1 MRRVA
6 VHEVAECLDRGPDRH
21 VDDQPV
27 VAERANRRGVAVLGL
42 QPPPES
48 GRRVGDGVDR
58 FQRVHEP
65 PQFRLGQRDH
75 GKRDVDLCDLPTT
88 HGGGAYIINLVFTY
102 ISDACYFA
110 LVHLW
115 RERLRD
121 FWSQRLSALAT
132 EIVRGKRERRPLDDN
147 TPDIPPDNEPDG
159 QQKDD
164 R

>member
-1 MRRVA
+1 
-6 VHEVAECLDRGPDRH
+6 
-21 VDDQPV
+21 
-27 VAERANRRGVAVLGL
+27 
-42 QPPPES
+42 
-48 GRRVGDGVDR
+48 
-58 FQRVHEP
+58 
-65 PQFRLGQRDH
+65 
-75 GKRDVDLCDLPTT
+75 
-88 HGGGAYIINLVFTY
+88 
-102 ISDACYFA
+102 
-110 LVHLW
+110 VHLW